1 MKTIKE
7 TNQQPN
13 KVFPAFNS
21 MEDLMAYAKSLLPIT
36 DPNVLHTLVQ
46 ITRNTVLN
54 QK

>member
-1 MKTIKE
+1 MNNNNTTK
-7 TNQQPN
+7 QPN
-13 KVFPAFNS
+13 KVFTSYNS

-54 QK
+54 Q